1 MVATRLKSMRL
12 QPRQTLTAEVE
23 GIRLETGLGPLA
35 RLYEEHAA
43 RAYRLAYLLTGDH
56 DLAEDLVQD
65 AFVKLIGRF
74 ADLRNLDSFDV
85 YLRRTIVTLSYG
97 QFRRRRTE
105 RTYLARERGLA
116 QRTSDVLA
124 DVEREDELWTQLLRI
139 APRQRAALV
148 LRYYEDLSEQ
158 QAADVLGCS
167 LRTVKSLV
175 SRGIQAM
182 RDQQGGDS

>member
-1 MVATRLKSMRL
+1 VTRLRNMRP
-12 QPRQTLTAEVE
+12 QPRQALTAEVE
-23 GIRLETGLGPLA
+23 RIRLEPGAGPLA
-35 RLYEEHAA
+35 RLYEEHSA
-43 RAYRLAYLLTGDH
+43 RAFRLAYLLTGDH

-65 AFVKLIGRF
+65 AFVKMIGRF
-74 ADLRNLDSFDV
+74 ADLRNPESFGV
-85 YLRRTIVTLSYG
+85 YLRRTLVTLSYG
-97 QFRRRRTE
+97 TFRRRRTE

-116 QRTSDVLA
+116 ARTSDA
-124 DVEREDELWTQLLRI
+124 FPDVERKDELWTQMQRI

-175 SRGIQAM
+175 TRGIQAM
-182 RDQQGGDS
+182 RDQQGGES

>member
-1 MVATRLKSMRL
+1 MNAG
-12 QPRQTLTAEVE
+12 VE
-23 GIRLETGLGPLA
+23 GIRLEPGFGPLA

-43 RAYRLAYLLTGDH
+43 RGFRLAYLLTGNH
-56 DLAEDLVQD
+56 DTAEDLVQD

-74 ADLRNLDSFDV
+74 ADLRNPESFDV

-97 QFRRRRTE
+97 LFRRRRTE
-105 RTYLARERGLA
+105 RAALARERGLGERMSA
-116 QRTSDVLA
+116 GLP
-124 DVEREDELWTQLLRI
+124 DVERTDELWTQMQRI

-148 LRYYEDLSEQ
+148 LRYYEDLSER

-175 SRGIQAM
+175 ARGIQAM
-182 RDQQGGDS
+182 RDQQGGES